1 MHTQLTGRV
10 RAVIVRVFR
19 VARLP
24 SAALYQ
30 LDTRIT
36 ECRTLDPAA
45 CCAHSPTL
53 NDSATVHVQPKENLI
68 RHKVKI
74 FEPYNN
80 PCF

>member
-1 MHTQLTGRV
+1 MRTQLTGRV

-24 SAALYQ
+24 SAALYLQ
-30 LDTRIT
+30 DTRIT
-36 ECRTLDPAA
+36 ECRTSDPAA
-45 CCAHSPTL
+45 CCAHWPTL
-53 NDSATVHVQPKENLI
+53 HDSATVHMQPKGNLT
-68 RHKVKI
+68 RHKMKI

>member
-1 MHTQLTGRV
+1 MRTQLTGRV

-36 ECRTLDPAA
+36 ECRTSDPAA

-53 NDSATVHVQPKENLI
+53 NDSATVHLI
-68 RHKVKI
+68 HHNMKLFQLDLLFFKYIGHKM
-74 FEPYNN
+74 
-80 PCF
+80 